1 MEEGLDQRRGV
12 IVRTSIVGIIANV
25 LLATFKAVIGVAVR
39 STAMVSDAL
48 NNLSD
53 VFSSAITIVGIKI
66 ASRPADKEHPFGH
79 GQAEYIGSVL
89 VAVIILFTGIES
101 FADGLQ
107 AIISH
112 TPASYDTIAIMVVA
126 TSVLVKV
133 LLGKYMQRCG
143 RKVHSESL
151 IGSGTDALF
160 DALAS
165 SSILVSAALSLL
177 AGIDIDGWLA
187 MGISVL
193 ILRAGVEI
201 LKESADHIL
210 GKRISGDY
218 ARSIR
223 SAISR
228 FSGVLACSDL
238 ILSVYGPELTIGS
251 VHITVPDNLHA
262 RDIDTLSR
270 KIQHMML
277 HDYGILMT
285 LGIRAY
291 NSADPMSAK
300 MHDMAHELAEEYP
313 DILQMHGFYANPRTK
328 HVSFD
333 VILDFNCKDRQRVK
347 NELIAALSER
357 FPDYTFHV
365 TLDRDFSD

>member
-1 MEEGLDQRRGV
+1 MRASLL
-12 IVRTSIVGIIANV
+12 GIIANV
-25 LLATFKAVIGVAVR
+25 LLATFKAVIGMAVR

-53 VFSSAITIVGIKI
+53 VFSSAITIVGIKV

-107 AIISH
+107 AVLSH
-112 TPASYDTIAIMVVA
+112 TPTSYDTVAILVIAA
-126 TSVLVKV
+126 SVLVKV
-133 LLGKYMQRCG
+133 LLGKYMQRRG
-143 RKVHSESL
+143 RVVHSASL

-165 SSILVSAALSLL
+165 SAILVSAALSLL
-177 AGIDIDGWLA
+177 ADIDIDGWLA
-187 MGISVL
+187 MGISAL
-193 ILRAGVEI
+193 IVKAGVDI
-201 LKESADHIL
+201 LKESSDHIL

-218 ARSIR
+218 AREIR
-223 SAISR
+223 SAIDS
-228 FSGVLACSDL
+228 FSGVLACYDL

-270 KIQHMML
+270 KIQHKML

-285 LGIRAY
+285 VGIYAY
-291 NSADPMSAK
+291 NSADPVSAK
-300 MHDMAHELAEEYP
+300 MHDMVHELVEGYSE
-313 DILQMHGFYANPRTK
+313 ILQMHGFYANPRTK

-333 VILDFNCKDRQRVK
+333 IILDFNCKDGKRIK
-347 NELIAALSER
+347 KELIATLSER
-357 FPDYTFHV
+357 FPDYIFHV